1 MLHSK
6 RIFIAVALACT
17 TLFASAADY
26 FTFVEGQHGGIVP
39 KGWLKEFLVR
49 QQTGMTGHPD
59 ALSYP
64 YNTCLW
70 NGEIPRNSNYGE
82 DWWRYEQTAYY
93 TDGLLR
99 LGYLLGDA
107 EFINKGKAG
116 IDYTIKH
123 PQSNG
128 RLGNS
133 KITSLWPMV
142 VFARA
147 MRAAYEVEGNKEI
160 LTALQ
165 RHYNSMTVND
175 LTSGRRHILNLEG
188 MLWLYGLNGNK
199 TLLTRAEE
207 AYNKGGFEL
216 DAKQAGSPDYLHIH
230 GVTYCEM
237 LKVPLLLYAY
247 TGNKTYLDLALN
259 CERKLERDHLLPDGI
274 PTSSEYTEGKDI
286 DIAHETCDITDYTW
300 SLGFFLTVTGEAEWA
315 DRIEQA
321 MFNAAEGCVTKD
333 FRSLQYFSSVNQVV
347 CTGQSDNNAFKRGS
361 TWMAYRPTHETECCA
376 GNVNR
381 MMPDFADRL
390 WMRGKNGE
398 VIAAMYSPSEFNC
411 KVGDANL
418 HIEEITGYPFS
429 ENVRFIVQTDKNA
442 KVPFVVR
449 IPGWCKNA
457 SIKINGTEW
466 KKQALKPG
474 AYVTIDYE
482 FSDEDVIDV
491 NLPMELEVR
500 HIEGQG
506 VCFQRGP
513 LLFSYA
519 VPTRTVEDTK
529 VYSNMNGKVP
539 GDPDFKCWSK
549 TPSGA
554 YSYGV
559 DEALLEQTPP
569 EVKVNEQLLEDG
581 NAYFYDLANAPV
593 TITIP
598 AREIRWALE
607 GDRYNPRTPEPGNAL
622 AKSAV
627 RTITLVPYGCTELRL
642 TVFPLTSEADIPAT
656 ASASML
662 TNPDFEL
669 TAANTYN
676 TGGVERLNTI
686 PYGWKTQGSFS
697 GPSYGINHDANN
709 IHGENVCWFRLVP
722 FPSNFELYQIIPA
735 RKLKAGT
742 YKVSCRM
749 WCEKGNKGTCRLFAG
764 DQVQYYGKEGEYD
777 KVLTPGETATY
788 AGYEGSKSGTFDLK
802 EMCVYVDVKDGETL
816 RVGIRTDNRK
826 TDGTLDTN
834 AASGW
839 FKVDHFR
846 VECISE
852 ADAIPMMRYDKS
864 GQARIF
870 SLNGMNVSEE
880 ACVPGKIYIVD
891 GVKTYITK

>member
-1 MLHSK
+1 MNILH
-6 RIFIAVALACT
+6 RILLAVGLAGT
-17 TLFASAADY
+17 TLLAGAADH
-26 FTFVEGQHGGIVP
+26 FTFVEGQHRDITP
-39 KGWLKEFLVR
+39 TGWLREFLLR
-49 QQTGMTGHPD
+49 QQSGMTGHPD

-70 NGEIPRNSNYGE
+70 SGEIPRNSNYGE

-99 LGYLLGDA
+99 LGYLINDA
-107 EFINKGKAG
+107 ELIEKGKAG

-123 PQSNG
+123 PQSSG

-147 MRAAYEVEGNKEI
+147 MRAAYEHDADPAI

-165 RHYNSMTVND
+165 KHYNSLTVND
-175 LTSGRRHILNLEG
+175 LTNGRRHIINIEG

-199 TLLTRAEE
+199 TLLTKAEQ

-216 DAKQAGSPDYLHIH
+216 DAKLAGNDDLLHIH

-247 TGNKTYLDLALN
+247 TGKSEYLDLAMN

-300 SLGFFLTVTGEAEWA
+300 SLGYFLTVTGQAEWA

-333 FRSLQYFSSVNQVV
+333 FRSLQYFSSVNQIA

-390 WMRGKNGE
+390 WMRGKQGE
-398 VIAAMYSPSEFNC
+398 VIAAMYSPSSFQCDVDGTSFRIDEQT
-411 KVGDANL
+411 L
-418 HIEEITGYPFS
+418 YPFDG
-429 ENVRFIVQTDKNA
+429 VIRFTFHTQEA
-442 KVPFVVR
+442 KSLPFMVR
-449 IPGWCKNA
+449 IPGWCKDA
-457 SIKINGTEW
+457 SIYINGKEW
-466 KKQALKPG
+466 TDTPATTG
-474 AYVTIDYE
+474 TYVTIQRTFAE
-482 FSDEDVIDV
+482 GDEVEV
-491 NLPMELEVR
+491 RLPMELQTI

-513 LLFSYA
+513 LLYSYA
-519 VPTRTVEDTK
+519 VPTSKTEDTK

-539 GDPDFKCWSK
+539 GDADFKCWSMS
-549 TPSGA
+549 PLGA
-554 YSYGV
+554 YSFGV
-559 DEALLEQTPP
+559 DEDLLRQTPP
-569 EVKVNEQLLEDG
+569 VVNVDEAKLQSG
-581 NAYFYDLANAPV
+581 KYPYDVANAPV
-593 TITIP
+593 TITIHV
-598 AREIRWALE
+598 REIRWSLE
-607 GDRYNPRTPEPGNAL
+607 GGRYNPRTPEPGNAL
-622 AKSAV
+622 AKSTT

-642 TVFPLTSEADIPAT
+642 TVFPLTSEADIPAS
-656 ASASML
+656 ASASPM
-662 TNPDFEL
+662 TNADFEL

-676 TGGVERLNTI
+676 TGGTERKGI
-686 PYGWKTQGSFS
+686 VPYGWKVQGALN
-697 GPSYGINHDANN
+697 GSYGINHDANF

-722 FPSNFELYQIIPA
+722 FPENFELYQIVPA
-735 RKLKAGT
+735 RKLGAGR

-749 WCEKGNKGTCRLFAG
+749 WCEVGNKGTCRLFAG
-764 DQVQYYGKEGEYD
+764 NQVQYFGTADEYTKILTEGED
-777 KVLTPGETATY
+777 ATY
-788 AGYEGSKSGTFDLK
+788 AGYAGSKSGTFDLK
-802 EMCVYVDVKDGETL
+802 EMSVIVEVKEGENL
-816 RVGIRTDNRK
+816 RVGVRTDNRK
-826 TDGTLDTN
+826 TDGTIDSGS

-846 VECISE
+846 VERIDDPSNVTLLPAERPVTSHAYTLDGKAVAKEDC
-852 ADAIPMMRYDKS
+852 KS
-864 GQARIF
+864 GR
-870 SLNGMNVSEE
+870 
-880 ACVPGKIYIVD
+880 IYIMD
-891 GVKTYITK
+891 GVKVLR